1 MKPSTC
7 WCSEMKVN
15 SRFRVKWFQQ
25 VRSWMTCQSF
35 IDMNKM
41 KRLFLRS
48 IIQWHVQRYSCGWG
62 TTLNTLNTPPQLRQC
77 RYSNES
83 FWAALSFRA
92 IFFCV
97 VLLLGQNAHFFQL
110 KCWGTLE
117 MGKYH
122 WHLSFVYTMSRSC
135 VGLGT
140 LCFLAPTF
148 NLF

>member
-35 IDMNKM
+35 IDMNKI

-48 IIQWHVQRYSCGWG
+48 IMQWQRCSCGWG
-62 TTLNTLNTPPQLRQC
+62 KTLWIHPRNCDRVAIPVKAFEPLFPFEQFFLGCFTFRSKCT
-77 RYSNES
+77 
-83 FWAALSFRA
+83 FLS
-92 IFFCV
+92 I
-97 VLLLGQNAHFFQL
+97 
-110 KCWGTLE
+110 KMWGTLE
-117 MGKYH
+117 IGKYH
-122 WHLSFVYTMSRSC
+122 WHLSFVCTMSRSC

>member
-15 SRFRVKWFQQ
+15 SRFLVKWFQQ

-48 IIQWHVQRYSCGWG
+48 IMQWQRYSCGWG
-62 TTLNTLNTPPQLRQC
+62 TTLWIHWIHLRNC
-77 RYSNES
+77 DSV
-83 FWAALSFRA
+83 AIPMRA
-92 IFFCV
+92 SEPLFPFAHFFCV

-140 LCFLAPTF
+140 LCFHAPTF